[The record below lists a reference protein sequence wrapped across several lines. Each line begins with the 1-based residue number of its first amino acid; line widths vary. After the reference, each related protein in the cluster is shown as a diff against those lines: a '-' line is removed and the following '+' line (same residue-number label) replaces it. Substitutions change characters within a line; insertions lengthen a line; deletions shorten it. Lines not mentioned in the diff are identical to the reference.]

1 MKRSLWKLVPAVL
14 ALLALTAAP
23 PAVQAAV
30 FTPDRTTDSADG
42 ACDAHCSLRE
52 AILAANATAGDD
64 VIVLRPGVYRL
75 SLAGAGEDLAATGD
89 LDIRGDL
96 VLLGDRAANTIIDAD
111 GIDRVL
117 DIAAGVTVEIRDVT
131 LRNGRVQG
139 AGTSGGGVRN
149 RGALTLAR
157 SVVTAN
163 TSTEGSGG
171 GISSSESDSALTLS
185 QSTVSDNTAGGRG
198 GGLAID
204 GTATLT
210 NVTISGNRS
219 LTDFGGGLYFSS
231 NTRSTVDNATITGNS
246 AAQRGGGVVAES
258 APFLGTA
265 PEIANSILAGNTA
278 SAEPDCSG
286 AVSSLGYNLVGN
298 GTGCISFSPANHDLE
313 GSTGALLDPRL
324 GPLASNGGPTPT
336 HALLAGSPA
345 LDAGNPAAPGSG
357 GAACEATDQRGA
369 PRPGG
374 ARCDIGAF
382 EREAANVCVAGGGV
396 LCLQDGRFKVTAT
409 WQTAT
414 ASGEA
419 GAVTLTSDTGYFW
432 FFDPA
437 NVEVTIKV
445 LDGCA
450 LNDRFWVFLSGL
462 TNVRVDVRVTDT
474 LTGQVKTYTNPQG
487 RVFRAQLDT
496 SAFATCEP

>member
-1 MKRSLWKLVPAVL
+1 MKRSFWKLCPAVL
-14 ALLALTAAP
+14 ALLALAAAP
-23 PAVQAAV
+23 PAVRAAV

-75 SLAGAGEDLAATGD
+75 SLAGTGEDLGATGD

-96 VLLGDRAANTIIDAD
+96 VLLGDRSANTILDA
-111 GIDRVL
+111 GEIDRVL

-131 LRNGRVQG
+131 LRNGRVQ
-139 AGTSGGGVRN
+139 AAATSGGGIRN

-163 TSTEGSGG
+163 RTEGFGG
-171 GISSSESDSALTLS
+171 GIASSDSDSTLTLS
-185 QSTVSDNTAGGRG
+185 QSTISDNTAAG
-198 GGLAID
+198 GGGGIAID

-219 LTDFGGGLYFSS
+219 LTDFGGGLYFFSD
-231 NTRSTVDNATITGNS
+231 TDSTVDNATITGNS
-246 AAQRGGGVVAES
+246 AAQRGGGILAEGS
-258 APFLGTA
+258 PFIGRT

-278 SAEPDCSG
+278 SSEPDCSG
-286 AVSSLGYNLVGN
+286 SVTSAGYNLVGN
-298 GTGCISFSPANHDLE
+298 GTGCTSFAPANHDLE
-313 GSTGALLDPRL
+313 GNPGALLDPRL
-324 GPLASNGGPTPT
+324 GPLAGNGGPTPT

-345 LDAGNPAAPGSG
+345 LDAGNPAAPGLG

-382 EREAANVCVAGGGV
+382 EREAANVCVEGGGT
-396 LCLQDGRFKVTAT
+396 LCLQGGRFKVTAT
-409 WQTAT
+409 WQTGT
-414 ASGEA
+414 DSGEA
-419 GAVTLTSDTGYFW
+419 GAVPLTSDTGYFW

-474 LTGQVKTYTNPQG
+474 LTGQQKTYTNPQG

>member
-1 MKRSLWKLVPAVL
+1 MKRSTWKLCPAAL
-14 ALLALTAAP
+14 ALLALAAAP
-23 PAVQAAV
+23 AVARAAV
-30 FTPDRTTDSADG
+30 FNPDRTTDSADG

-52 AILAANATAGDD
+52 AILAANATAGED

-89 LDIRGDL
+89 LDIRDDL
-96 VLLGDRAANTIIDAD
+96 VLVGDRAANTIIDAG

-117 DIAAGVTVEIRDVT
+117 HLREGVSVEIRDIT
-131 LRNGRVQG
+131 LRNGRLQG
-139 AGTSGGGVRN
+139 QGVVGGGGILN
-149 RGALTLAR
+149 IGSLTLTR
-157 SVVTAN
+157 SVVTGN
-163 TSTEGSGG
+163 TTDGSGG
-171 GISSSESDSALTLS
+171 GIFSSGSGAVLTLS
-185 QSTVSDNTAGGRG
+185 QSTVSDNTASGRG

-265 PEIANSILAGNTA
+265 PDIANSILAGNTA

-324 GPLASNGGPTPT
+324 GPLAGNGGPTPT

-382 EREAANVCVAGGGV
+382 EREAANVCVAGGGT
-396 LCLQDGRFKVTAT
+396 LCLQGGRFKVTAT
-409 WQTAT
+409 WQAGTG
-414 ASGEA
+414 SGEA

-462 TNVRVDVRVTDT
+462 TNVRVDVKVTDT
-474 LTGQVKTYTNPQG
+474 LTGQEKTYTNPQG
-487 RVFRAQLDT
+487 RVFRTQLDT
-496 SAFATCEP
+496 SAFATCGP